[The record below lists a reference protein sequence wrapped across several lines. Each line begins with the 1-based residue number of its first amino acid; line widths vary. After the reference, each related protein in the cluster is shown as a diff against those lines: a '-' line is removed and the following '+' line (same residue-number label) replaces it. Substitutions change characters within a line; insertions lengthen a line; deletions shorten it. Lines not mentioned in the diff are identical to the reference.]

1 MDGKDK
7 NRNYSFLIYLDNKNE
22 TAILYRDGVEVKKIK
37 YRYMNY
43 KDGNIWYEPSE
54 SFASYYE
61 KELSESE
68 NIDTICIDH
77 NSTELE
83 RAEKRFEQVKQTLKK
98 IPSSDEYLNQKEY
111 YENVI
116 GEYLSWF
123 EQNGLQPKH
132 STILSAGGYIQKAKS
147 KHKSNKGGRPPNPKI
162 AERNE
167 KISREYYKLT
177 NEKGFK
183 KDKALKILSDKYDL
197 AKSSIE
203 TYLK

>member
-1 MDGKDK
+1 
-7 NRNYSFLIYLDNKNE
+7 
-22 TAILYRDGVEVKKIK
+22 
-37 YRYMNY
+37 MNY

-116 GEYLSWF
+116 GEYLIWYDR
-123 EQNGLQPKH
+123 NGLQPKH
-132 STILSAGGYIQKAKS
+132 STILSAGGDIQKAKS
-147 KHKSNKGGRPPNPKI
+147 KHKSNKGGRPPDPQI
-162 AERNE
+162 SERNA
-167 KISREYYKLT
+167 KIRKENYKFTSEEGFSR
-177 NEKGFK
+177 K
-183 KDKALKILSDKYDL
+183 KAVEILSKKYPL
-197 AKSSIE
+197 AKSTIKK
-203 TYLK
+203 YLK